1 MKVVSFIS
9 ALIVLV
15 VSVSAMPTT
24 DEDRPRREREE
35 CRRDCE
41 RSRDSCQDSNRHDE
55 HARVRCDEGFRKTKS
70 TRLGRVQN
78 RANQRIGECERNCQ

>member
-1 MKVVSFIS
+1 MKVASFIS
-9 ALIVLV
+9 ALVFLV
-15 VSVSAMPTT
+15 VSVSALPAT

-55 HARVRCDEGFRKTKS
+55 HARVRCEETFRKSQS
-70 TRLGRVQN
+70 TLHG
-78 RANQRIGECERNCQ
+78 